1 MMKTADWIESEF
13 ERLAQSPEGIPKL
26 REFVLQLAVQ
36 GKLVPQDSKD
46 EPASELLKRI
56 AAQKEQLVKDGK
68 IKKSKPLPEIEED
81 EIPFEIPASW
91 GYVRLIDV
99 VAVQYGFAFPSRQFN
114 TSKIGMP
121 LIRIRDISQT
131 DTQAYFEGD
140 FDKDYLVPTGDYLV
154 GMDGDFNIRKWQ
166 GPSALLNQRVCRFH
180 TWRDE
185 VIADYVVRPLQI
197 ILNHLHSGTSYTTV
211 KHLSAKQINGIFI
224 PLPPLAEQKRIVAKV
239 DELMALCDELEAK
252 QTAKAQTKEALNGA
266 ALHHV
271 RSATN
276 PAELAS
282 ATRFYIG
289 QMDTLTDV
297 PQAIPPIRETILQ
310 LAVQGKLVPQ
320 DPNDEPAS
328 ELLKRIAAEKEQLV
342 KDGKIK
348 KGKPLPPVKEDE
360 LPFEVP
366 EGWEWEMTDDIS
378 DPQKLTTY
386 GILKPV
392 WVSDGVPTVRIS
404 EMRSGVI
411 DLDRLRQCDPVRAE
425 KFEKT
430 RLFAGDILVT
440 KDGTIGKTAIVP
452 AELEGGNITQ
462 HVIRLGAHR
471 CLDQHYVRIAIDS
484 PVCQAWMR
492 GETKGVAL
500 KGVNVGDFRRMP
512 IPVPPLAEQHRI
524 VAKVD
529 ELMALCDQ
537 LEARLTTA
545 QDLNQQLTQAI
556 LTTQLNG
563 N

>member
-1 MMKTADWIESEF
+1 MTELKEDSISNIHMKYVRKSYLDELPDS
-13 ERLAQSPEGIPKL
+13 L
-26 REFVLQLAVQ
+26 RIGPGDLVIGMSGSI
-36 GKLVPQDSKD
+36 GKL
-46 EPASELLKRI
+46 A
-56 AAQKEQLVKDGK
+56 
-68 IKKSKPLPEIEED
+68 
-81 EIPFEIPASW
+81 
-91 GYVRLIDV
+91 
-99 VAVQYGFAFPSRQFN
+99 FN
-114 TSKIGMP
+114 T
-121 LIRIRDISQT
+121 T
-131 DTQAYFEGD
+131 EDTF
-140 FDKDYLVPTGDYLV
+140 
-154 GMDGDFNIRKWQ
+154 
-166 GPSALLNQRVCRFH
+166 LLNQRVGKVEPH
-180 TWRDE
+180 TLDKMFMFYFLKTIE
-185 VIADYVVRPLQI
+185 LHYLSISAGSAIKNLSTEQ
-197 ILNHLHSGTSYTTV
+197 ILNTLT
-211 KHLSAKQINGIFI
+211 
-224 PLPPLAEQKRIVAKV
+224 PCPLAEQHRIVAKV

-276 PAELAS
+276 PAELDS
-282 ATRFYIG
+282 ATRFYVG
-289 QMDTLTDV
+289 QMDSLADV

-328 ELLKRIAAEKEQLV
+328 ELLKRIAADKEQLV

-512 IPVPPLAEQHRI
+512 IPVPLSPNS
-524 VAKVD
+524 
-529 ELMALCDQ
+529 
-537 LEARLTTA
+537 TA
-545 QDLNQQLTQAI
+545 SLPRSMS
-556 LTTQLNG
+556 
-563 N
+563 